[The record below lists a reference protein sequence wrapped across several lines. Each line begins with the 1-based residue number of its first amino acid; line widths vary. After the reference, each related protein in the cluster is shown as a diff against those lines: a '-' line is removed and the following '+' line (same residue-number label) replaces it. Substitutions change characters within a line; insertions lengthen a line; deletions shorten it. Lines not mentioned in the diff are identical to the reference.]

1 MAGGDPME
9 EGRRDSGD
17 RPQSGSRREPGRLL
31 KPLWLAAGWL
41 SLAAGFVGIFLPLLP
56 TVPFVLLAA
65 FCFSRGS
72 ARCERWLLRHP
83 RFGPW
88 VEDWRAHRA
97 VPLRAKQLA
106 TAMMA
111 VGSVVAGFQLPPA
124 WCWVPAACCAAV
136 AAWLWRLP
144 TKGATAPADAAKPP

>member
-1 MAGGDPME
+1 MRVE
-9 EGRRDSGD
+9 EGRQDSEEGPPA
-17 RPQSGSRREPGRLL
+17 RARGEPGRLPKL
-31 KPLWLAAGWL
+31 LWLAAGWL

-72 ARCERWLLRHP
+72 ARCERWLLGHP

-88 VEDWRAHRA
+88 IEDWRANRA

-106 TAMMA
+106 TLMMA
-111 VGSVVAGFQLPPA
+111 AGAVVAGLQLWPA

-144 TKGATAPADAAKPP
+144 TKGAPAAADAAKLP

>member
-1 MAGGDPME
+1 MAGEVRVKKGRQDSE
-9 EGRRDSGD
+9 EGQQG
-17 RPQSGSRREPGRLL
+17 RPRGEHGRLL
-31 KPLWLAAGWL
+31 DLLWLAAGWL
-41 SLAAGFVGIFLPLLP
+41 SLAAGFIGIFLPLLP

-72 ARCERWLLRHP
+72 ARCERWLLGHP

-88 VEDWRAHRA
+88 IKDWRAHRS

-106 TAMMA
+106 SVMMA
-111 VGSVVAGFQLPPA
+111 AGSVVAGFQLPPA
-124 WCWVPAACCAAV
+124 WCWLPAACCAAV

-144 TKGATAPADAAKPP
+144 TRGAPGPADAAKVP

>member
-1 MAGGDPME
+1 MRVE
-9 EGRRDSGD
+9 EGRQDSEEGPPA
-17 RPQSGSRREPGRLL
+17 RARGEPGRLPKL
-31 KPLWLAAGWL
+31 LWLAAGWL

-72 ARCERWLLRHP
+72 ARCERWLLGHP

-88 VEDWRAHRA
+88 IEDWRANRA

-106 TAMMA
+106 TLMMA
-111 VGSVVAGFQLPPA
+111 AGGVLRGSRCLALAAADPRRAGSRRRRKRVLNSVKRPLFPM
-124 WCWVPAACCAAV
+124 
-136 AAWLWRLP
+136 
-144 TKGATAPADAAKPP
+144 

>member
-1 MAGGDPME
+1 ME
-9 EGRRDSGD
+9 EDRKGREGRHPVRLRGD
-17 RPQSGSRREPGRLL
+17 GARWL
-31 KPLWLAAGWL
+31 KALWLAAGGL
-41 SLAAGFVGIFLPLLP
+41 SLAVGLVGIFLPLLP

-72 ARCERWLLRHP
+72 ARCERWLLEHP

-88 VEDWRAHRA
+88 ILDWRQHHA

-106 TAMMA
+106 IAMMA
-111 VGSVVAGFQLPPA
+111 AGSVVAAFQLPRA

-144 TKGATAPADAAKPP
+144 TQGETAPKRPADAAKMP